1 MKFEDERITPPSIN
15 LVPLLDSIFILLF
28 AFMLALIN
36 QKSKSGLKLTLPKS
50 NFASPI
56 VDQIITIDIGAKD
69 NLIKLQSKTVSLKEL
84 AKELEYL
91 SVESPNQALT
101 VRGDKSVPLGTT
113 IKILDLVKKHG
124 FSNVTIET
132 SRN

>member
-1 MKFEDERITPPSIN
+1 MKFEDERLAVPSIN

-36 QKSKSGLKLTLPKS
+36 QKSKEGLKLTLPKS

-56 VDQIITIDIGAKD
+56 VDQLITINLSAQG
-69 NLIKLQSKTVSLKEL
+69 NLIQLQNKSVTMKEL
-84 AKELEYL
+84 SKELEYL

-101 VRGDKSVPLGTT
+101 IRGDKNVPLGTT

-124 FSNVTIET
+124 FNNVTIET